1 MQLEQAGAVVRKFVG
16 QNRSTVDPKGRFVV
30 GRKVVAQIF
39 ANWGADPDLV
49 LGVMGGDLCLTLCS
63 KGEWFAR
70 RAYLENL
77 PWFSSD
83 NARVRRLNA
92 LVEPVEMDPQN
103 RITFP
108 AMLRQLAGIRDEVV
122 LVGCGDYVEL
132 WNPETWH
139 EAQAQLL
146 ADVDALQR
154 AGELRS
160 RDLALGTRS
169 ENNGTTSEN
178 M

>member
-1 MQLEQAGAVVRKFVG
+1 MQLAKAGAVVRKFVG

-30 GRKVVAQIF
+30 GRKVVTQIF
-39 ANWGADPDLV
+39 GNWGADPDLV

-70 RAYLENL
+70 RACLENL

-92 LVEPVEMDPQN
+92 LVESVEMDPQN

-132 WNPETWH
+132 WNPETWQ
-139 EAQAQLL
+139 EAQARLL
-146 ADVDALQR
+146 ADVDSLQR

-169 ENNGTTSEN
+169 EGNGTTSGDT
-178 M
+178 